1 MLTTHLFRRCAPA
14 TVRLQ
19 AGLGLS
25 LCAALLLLPG
35 AGCQRRGSAP
45 PPSGPVASAPSPEAG
60 AGQPQIKPAPPA
72 ALDSPPLALPPPAS
86 QGTDGFQPAAAPA
99 LPGLT
104 PAQQSRRT
112 PVVDAVYRAA
122 PAIVSVYT
130 EQRPQQNP
138 FSMFGFPGPFG
149 MPNGNG
155 EGEGDDEG
163 GGRTS
168 LGSGVIVDPHGLIVT
183 NEHVVAGAARIRVQ
197 LSDGREL
204 PATMIGADQ
213 SFDLAVLRV
222 DTAGKEL
229 PALRT
234 GTAQDLLIGE
244 TVIAIG
250 NPFGLSH
257 TVTSG
262 VVSAL
267 HRVVRTRNRTYEDFI
282 QTDAQINP
290 GNSGGPL
297 LNIHGELIGI
307 NTAVHSGG
315 PGIGFAIPI
324 DRARTIVNDLL
335 QFGRVRFGWVGIRP
349 APLQSRRRAP
359 GGGGISA
366 GFSGG
371 VVVAEVEAGSPAARA
386 GVQPGDVI
394 TQVGDEPTPT
404 VERFWDRVHHVLA
417 GDEVRVRM
425 LRTEVRLTAAPLDP
439 KEVATRAQ
447 RRLGLDVVN
456 ATGEGSGRAVIVRRV
471 SQGSVCDRIG
481 FQPGDA
487 ILQIGARQV
496 KNTRD
501 YEAALGELR
510 PGSDT
515 VMLVVRGQYS
525 YYITIPL

>member
-1 MLTTHLFRRCAPA
+1 MP
-14 TVRLQ
+14 
-19 AGLGLS
+19 
-25 LCAALLLLPG
+25 PG
-35 AGCQRRGSAP
+35 AA
-45 PPSGPVASAPSPEAG
+45 
-60 AGQPQIKPAPPA
+60 
-72 ALDSPPLALPPPAS
+72 PLALPPPVQQEGDAV
-86 QGTDGFQPAAAPA
+86 TPAAASQPA
-99 LPGLT
+99 GLT

-138 FSMFGFPGPFG
+138 FSAFAPFG
-149 MPNGNG
+149 LPGIPDNDG
-155 EGEGDDEG
+155 EEEGG

-168 LGSGVIVDPHGLIVT
+168 LGSGVIVDPRGLIVT
-183 NEHVVAGAARIRVQ
+183 NEHVVAGAARIRVK

-213 SFDLAVLRV
+213 SFDLAVLKAE
-222 DTAGKEL
+222 TSGKEEL
-229 PALRT
+229 PSLRT

-244 TVIAIG
+244 TVLAIG

-267 HRVVRTRNRTYEDFI
+267 HRVVRTRGRTYEDFI

-349 APLQSRRRAP
+349 APLQRGRRGAP
-359 GGGGISA
+359 VGI
-366 GFSGG
+366 
-371 VVVAEVEAGSPAARA
+371 VVAEVEATSPAAKA
-386 GVQPGDVI
+386 GIQPGDVI
-394 TQVGDEPTPT
+394 IQVGDEPTPT
-404 VERFWDRVHHVLA
+404 PERFWDRINHVLA

-425 LRTEVRLTAAPLDP
+425 ARGEVRLTAAPLDP
-439 KEVATRAQ
+439 REVSSRAQ
-447 RRLGLDVVN
+447 KRLGLEVVD
-456 ATGEGSGRAVIVRRV
+456 AAGGGARAVVVRRV
-471 SQGSVCDRIG
+471 AQGSICDRIG

-487 ILQIGARQV
+487 VLQIGARQV
-496 KNTRD
+496 RNTRD
-501 YEAALGELR
+501 YEAALGEIR

>member
-1 MLTTHLFRRCAPA
+1 
-14 TVRLQ
+14 
-19 AGLGLS
+19 
-25 LCAALLLLPG
+25 
-35 AGCQRRGSAP
+35 
-45 PPSGPVASAPSPEAG
+45 VASAASPGEVR
-60 AGQPQIKPAPPA
+60 PPA
-72 ALDSPPLALPPPAS
+72 AATASPPPAAINAPSSPPLALPPHAQQS
-86 QGTDGFQPAAAPA
+86 ADGFQPAAAPA

-112 PVVDAVYRAA
+112 PIVDAVYRAA

-149 MPNGNG
+149 VPNGD
-155 EGEGDDEG
+155 GDDEEG

-335 QFGRVRFGWVGIRP
+335 QFGRVRFGWIGIRP

-359 GGGGISA
+359 GGSGISA

-386 GVQPGDVI
+386 GIQPGDVI
-394 TQVGDEPTPT
+394 TQVGDENTPT

-456 ATGEGSGRAVIVRRV
+456 ATGEGSGRAVVVRRV
-471 SQGSVCDRIG
+471 AQGSICDRIG

-496 KNTRD
+496 HNTRD
-501 YEAALGELR
+501 YEAALGEIR